1 MSADEDIWVQDN
13 IDFFINSGFEIESFG
28 IANQLI
34 IRKLPLQFTKGNLEQ
49 KIYKY
54 IIELKNNSKTSE
66 DERKKT
72 LACHA
77 SIEFG
82 DSLTNTEIFTLIE
95 ELSSCQE
102 PWTCP
107 HGRPTLIKI
116 DNQQLLKLFQRI

>member
-1 MSADEDIWVQDN
+1 MKSKKKLSGSEVNKIIKERSALRRKMADLEEKFLLESGNILNPIILNLSADEDIWVQDN
-13 IDFFINSGFEIESFG
+13 IDFFIHGGFEIESFG

-72 LACHA
+72 LA
-77 SIEFG
+77 G
-82 DSLTNTEIFTLIE
+82 T
-95 ELSSCQE
+95 
-102 PWTCP
+102 
-107 HGRPTLIKI
+107 
-116 DNQQLLKLFQRI
+116 